1 MKTKVK
7 RYEDG
12 GDVEYKPQPKYLSK
26 DDLEA
31 QRARIEEWSK
41 KNPYGPSTSIETVSS
56 DEKSD
61 ERKPQAK
68 QSRTIGP
75 KDVGAKPKEYQEPP
89 KGSITKSSLRGSGG
103 AGGSGGIPSDK
114 MDKMKKMNYKAG
126 GKVAGKLATRGYGC
140 AKK

>member
-1 MKTKVK
+1 MKKKVK
-7 RYEDG
+7 RYSEGTLVESGMERVVDKETGKVRMMPRLLPEDVR
-12 GDVEYKPQPKYLSK
+12 DLTFEPK
-26 DDLEA
+26 
-31 QRARIEEWSK
+31 
-41 KNPYGPSTSIETVSS
+41 N
-56 DEKSD
+56 
-61 ERKPQAK
+61 ERK
-68 QSRTIGP
+68 TIGP
-75 KDVGAKPKEYQEPP
+75 KDVDAKPKEYQEPP